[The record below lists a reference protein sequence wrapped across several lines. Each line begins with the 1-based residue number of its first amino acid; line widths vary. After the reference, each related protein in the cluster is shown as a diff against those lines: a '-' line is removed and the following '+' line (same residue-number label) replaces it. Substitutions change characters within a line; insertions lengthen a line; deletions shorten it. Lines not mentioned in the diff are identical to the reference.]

1 MKSTLT
7 IQEKLKDLRI
17 EKGISLEELASKTGI
32 SKSALGSYE
41 SNDYK
46 DISHT
51 SIITLSKFYGVSS
64 DYLLGLTEN
73 EEEGNTGLDDL
84 RLDDDTVN
92 ILKSGKINNRLLC
105 EIVKHPDFW
114 KLFWRMP

>member
-46 DISHT
+46 D
-51 SIITLSKFYGVSS
+51 
-64 DYLLGLTEN
+64 
-73 EEEGNTGLDDL
+73 
-84 RLDDDTVN
+84 
-92 ILKSGKINNRLLC
+92 
-105 EIVKHPDFW
+105 P
-114 KLFWRMP
+114 